1 MSKLGGEK
9 TYRVTQGAKLVQDA
23 AEGPHIA
30 AGRIK
35 GG

>member
-1 MSKLGGEK
+1 MSQLGGEK

-23 AEGPHIA
+23 AEGPDIA
-30 AGRIK
+30 AGGIE